1 MEKKTITLTLSQMT
15 PEEMSEIDRKLIGAA
30 NNAAENAYAPY
41 SDFSVGAAV
50 LLENGEIISA
60 SNQENAAYPSGLCAE
75 RVALFYAG
83 AKFPG
88 VKILKLFITVQSPI
102 KNGHTVYAP
111 CGACRQVI
119 SESQNRQDAPIQI
132 TFEGPGESFTRSE
145 SIEEIMPFTFRLK
158 R

>member
-1 MEKKTITLTLSQMT
+1 MEKKTIALNLSQLS
-15 PEEMSEIDRKLIGAA
+15 PSEMSDIDRKLIEAA
-30 NNAAENAYAPY
+30 NDAAQNAYAPY
-41 SDFSVGAAV
+41 SDFSVGASL

-102 KNGHTVYAP
+102 KNGETVYAP

-119 SESQNRQDAPIQI
+119 SESQNRQDAPIEI
-132 TFEGPGESFTRSE
+132 SFEGPGADFTRVSC
-145 SIEEIMPFTFRLK
+145 IEEIMPFTFRLT